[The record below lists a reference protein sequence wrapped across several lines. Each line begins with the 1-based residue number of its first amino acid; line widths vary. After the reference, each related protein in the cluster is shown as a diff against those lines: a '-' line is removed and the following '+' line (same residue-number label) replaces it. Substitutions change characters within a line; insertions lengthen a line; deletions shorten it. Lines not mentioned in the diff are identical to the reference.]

1 MKSLGNTALVDLTAG
16 TVEVAPTADHLVRA
30 FLGGRGLN
38 MFYLYSLLRADVDAL
53 SPANPLIF
61 GCGLLTGLP
70 APSSGRMNIS
80 AKSPE
85 SGILGD
91 ANMGGFFPAQM
102 RKSGQDRVIVL
113 GRAEKPVLLYLTEG
127 RVEIRDAGKY
137 WGMDVP
143 ETQSAIEADY
153 GRKARSA
160 VIGRAGENLVRFAC
174 VMNGRKNAAGRGGKG
189 AVMGSKNLKA
199 VVASGDRPPEPYD
212 RKGLMARRKELNEYL
227 HGSKVVE
234 VLGKVGTPLP
244 YDNANR
250 IGALRAKNGQLN
262 QWTDSYNAAEVE
274 KHVDK
279 MVSCAG
285 CTVHCRVL
293 RSLAPI
299 LVLMPAVGLLGSNLG
314 LDDTAAVIKLSN
326 LCNDLGLDVSSA
338 GGIIGWFLEL
348 AERGIIPAEYVD
360 RDLTWGDPELVRE
373 LLEDVAARRGL
384 GDPVS
389 YTHLRAHQTKANLV
403 CRLLL
408 EKKKIQAK
416 PREVLQSQR
425 RQHRTGEKRAERD

>member
-16 TVEVAPTADHLVRA
+16 TVEVAPTPDHLVRA
-30 FLGGRGLN
+30 FLGGRGLS

-102 RKSGQDRVIVL
+102 RKSGLDRVIVL

-174 VMNGRKNAAGRGGKG
+174 VMNGRKNAAGRGGMG
-189 AVMGSKNLKA
+189 AVMA
-199 VVASGDRPPEPYD
+199 
-212 RKGLMARRKELNEYL
+212 
-227 HGSKVVE
+227 
-234 VLGKVGTPLP
+234 
-244 YDNANR
+244 
-250 IGALRAKNGQLN
+250 
-262 QWTDSYNAAEVE
+262 
-274 KHVDK
+274 
-279 MVSCAG
+279 
-285 CTVHCRVL
+285 
-293 RSLAPI
+293 
-299 LVLMPAVGLLGSNLG
+299 
-314 LDDTAAVIKLSN
+314 
-326 LCNDLGLDVSSA
+326 
-338 GGIIGWFLEL
+338 
-348 AERGIIPAEYVD
+348 
-360 RDLTWGDPELVRE
+360 
-373 LLEDVAARRGL
+373 
-384 GDPVS
+384 VS
-389 YTHLRAHQTKANLV
+389 YTHLRAHETVLDLV

-408 EKKKIQAK
+408 EKKKK
-416 PREVLQSQR
+416 N
-425 RQHRTGEKRAERD
+425 K